1 MWKNAKIVLIPKPS
15 LTENEH
21 SECRPIGLLSVLGK
35 ILEKLL
41 YNRLMWH
48 NHQNN
53 IIKDTQFGFMPRR
66 LAEDMV
72 EMVVNDVKRAW
83 KIKCKTAIISCDIEV
98 AFNTDW
104 WPDMILK
111 LRRSFPHTNLLK
123 TMMSY
128 FLDRKISLE
137 YGNKSMRASSK
148 KGCIQ
153 GSVLG
158 PLLWNLVVNE
168 VLEYSNEH
176 VKIYAYADDITVV
189 VSGDDMENLTHR
201 AQKVIDRLHTWSIK
215 SKLKFSAKKTV
226 VMVLNQ
232 YKSVDLKIKL
242 RNTPITNVKSMKILG
257 IIIDQRL
264 TWQQHV
270 KYVVEKASRVVQII
284 RRVAGLYWGTQS
296 SILLHIY
303 KMAYEPIVTY
313 ASKCWG
319 EACKK
324 KYIKRLLVQS
334 QREILI
340 KCLRA
345 YKTTSYYCLLAIS
358 GSPPIHIK
366 ILKHSQ
372 FGQASVLNLA
382 RENEFEDLF
391 PLKSVPHPSK
401 WTHINHVCYNSIKA
415 FSWNRTLK
423 RQTMTYF
430 TDGSKSPE
438 GTGAAF
444 VLYSSENGITRI
456 KKFSL
461 HPKCN
466 VFQAELFAI
475 ERSLIHAI
483 QKQFKSITICTD
495 SLSSILAIENFTNHN
510 YLAAKVR
517 KIICEIKAKGIN
529 IELKWVRG
537 HVGITGNEQADK
549 MAKNAAMM
557 SVSDYN
563 YQRMNIKTQKRKI
576 KNLILKEWNKEY
588 SKYTNEWLK
597 TFIANASYDGLGHEV
612 VDVAEVIWMISGHGP
627 FAAYLNRM
635 KVKESPLCSC
645 LVREAQT
652 PEHLLWRCTET
663 SDSKYVIK
671 LRRKMT
677 NTNKDLLNLYNNVFV
692 NACKDICKKTS
703 ALNDSKFTCRDK
715 NS

>member
-1 MWKNAKIVLIPKPS
+1 
-15 LTENEH
+15 
-21 SECRPIGLLSVLGK
+21 
-35 ILEKLL
+35 
-41 YNRLMWH
+41 
-48 NHQNN
+48 
-53 IIKDTQFGFMPRR
+53 
-66 LAEDMV
+66 
-72 EMVVNDVKRAW
+72 
-83 KIKCKTAIISCDIEV
+83 
-98 AFNTDW
+98 
-104 WPDMILK
+104 
-111 LRRSFPHTNLLK
+111 
-123 TMMSY
+123 
-128 FLDRKISLE
+128 
-137 YGNKSMRASSK
+137 
-148 KGCIQ
+148 
-153 GSVLG
+153 
-158 PLLWNLVVNE
+158 
-168 VLEYSNEH
+168 
-176 VKIYAYADDITVV
+176 
-189 VSGDDMENLTHR
+189 
-201 AQKVIDRLHTWSIK
+201 
-215 SKLKFSAKKTV
+215 
-226 VMVLNQ
+226 
-232 YKSVDLKIKL
+232 
-242 RNTPITNVKSMKILG
+242 
-257 IIIDQRL
+257 
-264 TWQQHV
+264 
-270 KYVVEKASRVVQII
+270 
-284 RRVAGLYWGTQS
+284 
-296 SILLHIY
+296 
-303 KMAYEPIVTY
+303 
-313 ASKCWG
+313 
-319 EACKK
+319 
-324 KYIKRLLVQS
+324 
-334 QREILI
+334 
-340 KCLRA
+340 
-345 YKTTSYYCLLAIS
+345 
-358 GSPPIHIK
+358 
-366 ILKHSQ
+366 
-372 FGQASVLNLA
+372 
-382 RENEFEDLF
+382 
-391 PLKSVPHPSK
+391 
-401 WTHINHVCYNSIKA
+401 
-415 FSWNRTLK
+415 
-423 RQTMTYF
+423 MTYF

-444 VLYSSENGITRI
+444 VLFSSENESTRI

-483 QKQFKSITICTD
+483 QKQYKSITICTD

-703 ALNDSKFTCRDK
+703 ALNDKKFTCKDK
-715 NS
+715 ILKRNSNI